1 MIGGPYQTAHET
13 PVAMHSHSSNHPVDV
28 AQLISMLIS
37 EIRTTL
43 NWKIDTLQ
51 EKIELKNEEN
61 NALRN
66 ENKILKEKL
75 AVQEEKIAQLTQNA
89 NKQV

>member
-13 PVAMHSHSSNHPVDV
+13 PVAMHSHSSNHPVDI

-43 NWKIDTLQ
+43 NWKIDTQQ
-51 EKIELKNEEN
+51 EKINLEMK
-61 NALRN
+61 
-66 ENKILKEKL
+66 KIMH
-75 AVQEEKIAQLTQNA
+75 
-89 NKQV
+89 